1 MDKVTRQDVKT
12 KTLCA
17 GVFALVIC
25 AGWVATIIAAILSH
39 DATSA
44 LGAPLDGQVIGAVAL
59 LLIGCGLVKAGWGM

>member
-1 MDKVTRQDVKT
+1 MDEVTRQDAKT

-25 AGWVATIIAAILSH
+25 AAWVITIILAIVSH
-39 DATSA
+39 DATNA
-44 LGAPLDGQVIGAVAL
+44 LGAPLEGQVIGAVAL